1 MGSSSRWWLNQ
12 DTHSR
17 VVSSSDSFVF
27 QGARRWI
34 NSVLYSPLIFS
45 AKALS

>member
-12 DTHSR
+12 DTHCS
-17 VVSSSDSFVF
+17 VASSSDSLDF
-27 QGARRWI
+27 QGARRWT
-34 NSVLYSPLIFS
+34 SSALYRALMLS

>member
-17 VVSSSDSFVF
+17 VASSTTSLVF

-34 NSVLYSPLIFS
+34 NSALYSR
-45 AKALS
+45 